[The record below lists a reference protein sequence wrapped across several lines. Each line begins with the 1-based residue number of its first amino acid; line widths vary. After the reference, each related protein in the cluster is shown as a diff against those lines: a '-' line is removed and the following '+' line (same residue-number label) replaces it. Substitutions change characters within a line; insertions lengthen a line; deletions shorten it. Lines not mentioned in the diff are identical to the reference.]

1 MISAEAEQCAM
12 VPALAEARQVQ
23 LFLNENREGTHII
36 LETDWS
42 AAKAIVK
49 LRYLCRMASQIKRVW
64 LRVVGTKNNA
74 ADSLTKPVSQQILQN
89 KMKTPDVYTQL

>member
-1 MISAEAEQCAM
+1 MISAEAEQCTM

-23 LFLNENREGTHII
+23 LFLIQNREGTHII

-49 LRYLCRMASQIKRVW
+49 RSVAVLVQDGITNQKGLVASSRNEKQCCRQFDKTSESAN
-64 LRVVGTKNNA
+64 T
-74 ADSLTKPVSQQILQN
+74 PEQN
-89 KMKTPDVYTQL
+89 ENT